1 MLQTLSTG
9 TWIFS
14 EHSRLTRSVA
24 FPSEILV
31 FGAAGSRLLEF
42 LAETTLILLAL
53 VVARH
58 HGVPASYLLVPL
70 LVVLQVAMAIGL
82 ALPIATLSV
91 FYHDV
96 HHALPIALASLFYLS
111 PVFYPASMV
120 PEALRTVYFV
130 NPIAGL
136 LTLYHDVVYAGQWP
150 SSGLLGVT
158 ALQTA
163 LVCVIGYAVFHRY
176 ASVFAEVV

>member
-1 MLQTLSTG
+1 
-9 TWIFS
+9 
-14 EHSRLTRSVA
+14 
-24 FPSEILV
+24 
-31 FGAAGSRLLEF
+31 
-42 LAETTLILLAL
+42 
-53 VVARH
+53 
-58 HGVPASYLLVPL
+58 
-70 LVVLQVAMAIGL
+70 MAIGL

-111 PVFYPASMV
+111 PVFYPATMV
-120 PEALRTVYFV
+120 PEALRAVYFL

-150 SSGLLGVT
+150 SALLLGGT
-158 ALQTA
+158 ALETA
-163 LVCVIGYAVFHRY
+163 LVCAFGYAVFHRY